1 MSEESSSVF
10 NAKVLVGSPNKR
22 CSGLYSWDHGR
33 KIKVRDEDM
42 GVTDIEVIDATS
54 EVVIV

>member
-1 MSEESSSVF
+1 MSKESSSVF

-33 KIKVRDEDM
+33 KSKVRDKDM
-42 GVTDIEVIDATS
+42 GVTDIEVVDATS
-54 EVVIV
+54 EDVIV